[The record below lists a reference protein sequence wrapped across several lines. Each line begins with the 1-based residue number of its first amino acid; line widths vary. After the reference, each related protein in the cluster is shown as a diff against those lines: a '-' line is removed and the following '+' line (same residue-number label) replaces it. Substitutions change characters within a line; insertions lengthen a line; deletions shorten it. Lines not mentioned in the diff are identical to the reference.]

1 VLEGVRGTLRGNV
14 GVMLLVAALSGAYEA
29 MVGVVTQP
37 MLLELGASVSTVG
50 LLFTLGGYS
59 GLIPTLV
66 QPIGGVLSDSL
77 GRRPFILLTRL
88 ALAAEMACYLA
99 AAMTGSLGPAVL
111 ALSLLGLSTIG
122 WPAWDAAVAE
132 SSPAHGRGMAY
143 SAVFLASVAP
153 GLVTRSVGGALAD
166 RVGYWSVYLVGLAA
180 EAACLAILLAAFRE
194 SAPTEGAP
202 PSLRN
207 VLGRVFTPP
216 RGLWRFYIL
225 TGLDSL
231 LWGVSMGIL
240 PAMVVSQFGISNLQ
254 LGVLT
259 TVLSA
264 TMIASQIPVGALI
277 DRIGPV
283 KVLALSQALGVPMAV
298 TLLRAEGFVHL
309 IPAYATL
316 GLTASTWLPTT
327 RAYLSLVVESDDVA
341 GSMGRLSAF
350 DGLFG
355 FAAPALGG
363 ALYDLY
369 GLRGPITVTLVGS
382 TLLAAG
388 FSLLL
393 EDLGRRGAGS
403 KFAGPG

>member
-1 VLEGVRGTLRGNV
+1 MLEGVRDAIGGNV
-14 GVMLLVAALSGAYEA
+14 RVMLLVAALSGAYGA
-29 MVGVVTQP
+29 MVEVVTQP
-37 MLLELGASVSTVG
+37 MLLELGASISTVG

-77 GRRPFILLTRL
+77 GRRPFILLMRL
-88 ALAAEMACYLA
+88 ALAAEMACYLVA
-99 AAMTGSLGPAVL
+99 ALTGSLGPAVL
-111 ALSLLGLSTIG
+111 AVCLLGLSALG

-143 SAVFLASVAP
+143 SAVLLAGVAP
-153 GLVTRSVGGALAD
+153 GLVTRSLGGALAD

-194 SAPTEGAP
+194 SVPAGGAP
-202 PSLRN
+202 PSLRE
-207 VLGRVFTPP
+207 VLGRMFTPP

-240 PAMVVSQFGISNLQ
+240 PAMVVSQFGVSNLE
-254 LGVLT
+254 LGLLT
-259 TVLSA
+259 TALSA

-298 TLLRAEGFVHL
+298 TLLRAEGFTGLV
-309 IPAYATL
+309 PAYVAL
-316 GLTASTWLPTT
+316 GLAASTWVPTT
-327 RAYLSLVVESDDVA
+327 RAYLSLVAESDDVA

-355 FAAPALGG
+355 FAAPAVGG
-363 ALYDLY
+363 ALYEVY
-369 GLRGPITVTLVGS
+369 GLRGPVLVTLVGS
-382 TLLAAG
+382 ALLAVG
-388 FSLLL
+388 FYLLL
-393 EDLGRRGAGS
+393 GDVGS
-403 KFAGPG
+403 QS

>member
-1 VLEGVRGTLRGNV
+1 
-14 GVMLLVAALSGAYEA
+14 MLIVVSALSGACGA
-29 MVGVVTQP
+29 MIDVVTQP
-37 MLLELGASVSTVG
+37 MLLELGASVYTIG

-66 QPIGGVLSDSL
+66 QPMGGVLSDSL
-77 GRRPFILLTRL
+77 GRRPFVLLMRL
-88 ALAAEMACYLA
+88 ATAAAMTCYLA
-99 AAMTGSLGPAVL
+99 AALTGSLRL
-111 ALSLLGLSTIG
+111 ALLAISLFGLSAIG

-143 SAVFLASVAP
+143 SAVLLAGVAP
-153 GLVTRSVGGALAD
+153 GLLMRPIGGVLAD
-166 RVGYWSVYLVGLAA
+166 RIGYWSVYLVGLAG
-180 EAACLAILLAAFRE
+180 EAACLVVLLSAFRE
-194 SAPTEGAP
+194 GTP
-202 PSLRN
+202 PRARSVSLRG
-207 VLGRVFTPP
+207 LLRRVFTPP
-216 RGLWRFYIL
+216 KDLWRFYIL

-231 LWGVSMGIL
+231 LWGVSMGVL
-240 PAMVVSQFGISNLQ
+240 PAIVVSQFEVSNLE

-264 TMIASQIPVGALI
+264 TIIASQIPVGVLI

-283 KVLALSQALGVPMAV
+283 KVLALSQALGVPLAV
-298 TLLRAEGFVHL
+298 TLLRAEGFAHL

-316 GLTASTWLPTT
+316 GLAASTWVPTT

-363 ALYDLY
+363 ALYELY
-369 GLRGPITVTLVGS
+369 GLKGPVTVTLAGS
-382 TLLAAG
+382 LALAAG
-388 FSLLL
+388 FALLL
-393 EDLGRRGAGS
+393 EEVKRPAGQVNI
-403 KFAGPG
+403 PGSEGEQRWR